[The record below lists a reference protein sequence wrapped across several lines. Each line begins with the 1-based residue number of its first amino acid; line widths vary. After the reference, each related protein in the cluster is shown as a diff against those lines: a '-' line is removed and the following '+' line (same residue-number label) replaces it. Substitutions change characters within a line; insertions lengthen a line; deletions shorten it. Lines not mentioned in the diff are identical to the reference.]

1 MAPRCG
7 HWVVLK
13 KARQEDSAA
22 PVVVRLL
29 CNQFVERSWKLSKK
43 KTDEVLRQARQ
54 DRAKFEQELR
64 EGEERLE

>member
-7 HWVVLK
+7 HWAVLK
-13 KARQEDSAA
+13 KARQETSAA

-29 CNQFVERSWKLSKK
+29 CNQFFERSRKLSK